1 MKKTVLAGLM
11 TLSLMASSAF
21 AAETLVKRCQT
32 TLRTLDE
39 EMLPIKMDFKIVNR
53 DGTNITIFTEEM
65 NGVKT
70 TTEST
75 AEINTYKIREG
86 LDKNL
91 DIMDDDGQLDL
102 LNPGE
107 MLILHAMA
115 FDSDSELNKISN
127 SGIKKLSLVRSVKTY
142 LMNANPLD
150 IGSTTIIEAYDKN
163 GKHMG
168 SFLGGFLVSACK

>member
-21 AAETLVKRCQT
+21 AAEALVKRCQT

-53 DGTNITIFTEEM
+53 DGNLITVFTEEM
-65 NGVKT
+65 NGVKST
-70 TTEST
+70 SEST
-75 AEINTYKIREG
+75 AEMNTYKVREG
-86 LDKNL
+86 LEKNL
-91 DIMDDDGQLDL
+91 DDMSDELMDQ

-115 FDSDSELNKISN
+115 FDNDPEMNKVFN
-127 SGIKKLSLVRSVKTY
+127 SGIKNLSKVRSVKTY
-142 LMNANPLD
+142 LMNANPND
-150 IGSTTIIEAYDKN
+150 IGSTTIVEAFDAK
-163 GKHMG
+163 GKPMG